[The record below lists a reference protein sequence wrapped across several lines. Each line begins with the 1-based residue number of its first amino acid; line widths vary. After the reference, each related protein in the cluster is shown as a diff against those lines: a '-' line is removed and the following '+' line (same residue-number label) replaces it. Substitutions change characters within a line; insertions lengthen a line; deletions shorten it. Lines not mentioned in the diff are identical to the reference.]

1 MTEDE
6 KLNEWD
12 EVNKKIESS
21 RIRRMPWKKILGESL
36 TARIHKIKNKGH
48 NSDET
53 YSILVRNPAIGT
65 YCRNNPL
72 EAQRLLE
79 NLKISVCAR
88 FGESKTAK
96 KIWAEGKNAKEMS

>member
-1 MTEDE
+1 MDE
-6 KLNEWD
+6 KLNEWN
-12 EVNKKIESS
+12 EVNNKIEGST
-21 RIRRMPWKKILGESL
+21 IKRMPWKKILGESL
-36 TARIHKIKNKGH
+36 TARIHKLRNKGH

-53 YSILVRNPAIGT
+53 YSILVRNPSVGT

-88 FGESKTAK
+88 FGESKTAR
-96 KIWAEGKNAKEMS
+96 KIWMKGKDD